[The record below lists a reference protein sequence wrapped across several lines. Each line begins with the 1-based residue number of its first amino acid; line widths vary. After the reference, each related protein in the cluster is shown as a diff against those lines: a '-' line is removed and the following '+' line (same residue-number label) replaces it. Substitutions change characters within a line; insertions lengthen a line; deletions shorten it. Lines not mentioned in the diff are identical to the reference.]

1 MVLNSSHMW
10 RKFPHARASLLY
22 LLCTLAYMCNT
33 GSYMDRLDSYIYIT
47 PHMHRILFAL
57 QFNVLTPHQDTSSSD
72 VARQRGPSKVRFSD
86 VTPMKERDEKASCD
100 SRSYDNGGQPAPS
113 TSSTTDHGAHLAPS
127 TSSTTDHGGHLAP
140 YTSSTTDHG
149 AHLAPSTSSTTDH
162 GAHSAPSTSSTTDH
176 GAHLAPS
183 TSSTTDHGDHPAP
196 STSSTTDHG
205 GHSPPSTSSTTD
217 HGLPEGRKPEQ
228 SSGDA
233 SAPSVRLASQDRS
246 ILARPSVGLRSL
258 IQLPLADIARAR
270 MARARRARATSDR
283 ASARHSQTPP
293 RKPFPCVASCFKVT
307 RRHRDPI
314 LDNISK
320 VAFPTCFVIFNVI
333 YWCFYTL

>member
-1 MVLNSSHMW
+1 MVHNSSHMW

-57 QFNVLTPHQDTSSSD
+57 QFNVLTPHRDTSSSD

-86 VTPMKERDEKASCD
+86 VAPMKERDEKASCD
-100 SRSYDNGGQPAPS
+100 NRSYDNGGHLAPSTSSTTDHGGQPAPS

-127 TSSTTDHGGHLAP
+127 TSSTTDHGGH
-140 YTSSTTDHG
+140 
-149 AHLAPSTSSTTDH
+149 
-162 GAHSAPSTSSTTDH
+162 
-176 GAHLAPS
+176 
-183 TSSTTDHGDHPAP
+183 PAP

-205 GHSPPSTSSTTD
+205 VHSTPSTSSTTD
-217 HGLPEGRKPEQ
+217 HGLPEGRKQEQ

-246 ILARPSVGLRSL
+246 MLARPSVGLRSL

-270 MARARRARATSDR
+270 MARARRARAKSDR

-307 RRHRDPI
+307 RRQRDPI